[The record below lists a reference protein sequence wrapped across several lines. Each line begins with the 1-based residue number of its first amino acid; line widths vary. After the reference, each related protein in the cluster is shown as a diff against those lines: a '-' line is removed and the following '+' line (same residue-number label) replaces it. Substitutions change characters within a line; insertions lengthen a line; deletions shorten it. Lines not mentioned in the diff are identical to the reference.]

1 MPSLDS
7 LLLRSITAT
16 SETTTPEDYDPQYIL
31 QLLAKV
37 LFSQSTSPRQGFLPN
52 LMVLTYTGELYLRPG
67 NYNDLYSLPPTDNA
81 VHGRFRLFKLDLFP
95 ASRIPI
101 NMITYL
107 WSLVN
112 RGISVNVMSDSE
124 DILRSSIKYY
134 LCREDSLCQD
144 WTDNL
149 DSSLFSWLLLVI
161 SNCKVK
167 VNTCYLDQP
176 MHCRWSDD
184 NLPSTLDSNDSTRE
198 KIFSMVMHDSDYN

>member
-1 MPSLDS
+1 MAGLTNRVYIQHSDPGAPLVISSFLRRSACSLRHLCVIFSISPPYFKGFVSLLQSMPSLDS

-149 DSSLFSWLLLVI
+149 DSSLFS
-161 SNCKVK
+161 
-167 VNTCYLDQP
+167 
-176 MHCRWSDD
+176 
-184 NLPSTLDSNDSTRE
+184 
-198 KIFSMVMHDSDYN
+198 